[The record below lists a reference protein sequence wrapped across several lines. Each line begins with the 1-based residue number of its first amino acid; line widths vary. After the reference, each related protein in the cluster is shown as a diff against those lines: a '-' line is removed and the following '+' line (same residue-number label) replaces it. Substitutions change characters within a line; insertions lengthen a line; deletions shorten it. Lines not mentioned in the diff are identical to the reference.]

1 MCYGDC
7 SCAIRRLKTM
17 HGLTETEAKA
27 SLDMARDKVASGE
40 LESWEAL
47 QELGLDD
54 RFKLALDEWPD

>member
-1 MCYGDC
+1 
-7 SCAIRRLKTM
+7 M
-17 HGLTETEAKA
+17 HGLTETDAKA
-27 SLDMARDKVASGE
+27 ALDMARDKVQTGE

>member
-1 MCYGDC
+1 MCHGDC

-17 HGLTETEAKA
+17 HGLTETDAKA
-27 SLDMARDKVASGE
+27 ALDMARDKVQTGE

>member
-7 SCAIRRLKTM
+7 SCAIRRLKTI
-17 HGLTETEAKA
+17 HGLTEAEAKA
-27 SLDMARDKVASGE
+27 SLDTARDKVQTGE
-40 LESWEAL
+40 LEPWEAL